1 MRRELNELEIK
12 EIKDHA
18 REKLGICRK
27 TNDVIGSQIFS
38 ILGLYARVI
47 YYPFGKDAPWGF
59 IRISGSRNDAALDK
73 PFVAINTSIPV
84 PCQVFAAVHEL
95 YHIWYE
101 HNPDVLPSDLL
112 DEDDKEINEKKANR
126 FAAEF
131 LIDEMMLRQEI
142 QTYGIKKFD
151 IKSVLQ
157 LADLFTVPYRA
168 MAKRLFETGFIKA
181 EEKDILLS
189 ESDESIA
196 RLRKRYAFSAGE
208 ADNRIAVDNL
218 ADLFTVPY
226 RAMAKRLF
234 ETGFIKAEDKDTLLS
249 ESDESIAQ
257 FRKRYA
263 FFAGEADN
271 RIAVDNLADLSVKAY
286 EQELITFEKLE
297 YLLGMCGLKSEDI
310 GIQKTSGA
318 AFPSDEELDEIME
331 GDE

>member
-1 MRRELNELEIK
+1 MRRELNETEIK
-12 EIKDHA
+12 DIKDHA
-18 REKLGICRK
+18 REKLGKCRK
-27 TNDVIGSQIFS
+27 TNDIIGSQIFS

-47 YYPFGKDAPWGF
+47 YYPLGKDAPWGF
-59 IRISGSRNDAALDK
+59 TRISGSKNDALLEK

-84 PCQVFAAVHEL
+84 PCQVFAAAHEL

-112 DEDDKEINEKKANR
+112 DEDNKEINEKKANR

-131 LIDEMMLRQEI
+131 LVDEMMLRQEI
-142 QTYGIKKFD
+142 HTYGIKKYD
-151 IKSVLQ
+151 IKSVLH

-168 MAKRLFETGFIKA
+168 IVKRLFETGFIKA

-218 ADLFTVPY
+218 ADL
-226 RAMAKRLF
+226 
-234 ETGFIKAEDKDTLLS
+234 
-249 ESDESIAQ
+249 
-257 FRKRYA
+257 
-263 FFAGEADN
+263 
-271 RIAVDNLADLSVKAY
+271 SVKAY
-286 EQELITFEKLE
+286 EKELITFEKLE

-318 AFPSDEELDEIME
+318 AFPSDEELDEIMG

>member
-1 MRRELNELEIK
+1 MRRELNDIEIK

-18 REKLGICRK
+18 REKLGKCCK
-27 TNDVIGSQIFS
+27 TNDIIGSQIFS

-112 DEDDKEINEKKANR
+112 DEEDKEINEKKANR

-131 LIDEMMLRQEI
+131 LVDEMMLRQEI
-142 QTYGIKKFD
+142 HTYGIKKFD
-151 IKSVLQ
+151 IKSALQ

-218 ADLFTVPY
+218 ADL
-226 RAMAKRLF
+226 
-234 ETGFIKAEDKDTLLS
+234 
-249 ESDESIAQ
+249 
-257 FRKRYA
+257 
-263 FFAGEADN
+263 
-271 RIAVDNLADLSVKAY
+271 SVKAY
-286 EQELITFEKLE
+286 EKELITFEKLE
-297 YLLGMCGLKSEDI
+297 YLLGMCGLKPEDI